1 MRLSGLAALV
11 VAAFASEGC
20 LVVAFNPIYD
30 DRTIEFDE
38 RLLGTWENAE
48 EESSLAISRGT
59 WRSYD
64 VTYTKGETSLR
75 LTAVGT
81 RIGEGHFLDLA
92 HERGVDTLPLML
104 AAHAV
109 VRVRLLG
116 ETLTV
121 DGFDYEWWM
130 RAAGQGSLKKLRF
143 AIDERQNLVLTSPTA
158 VLREWIAGA
167 QGSEEAYGD
176 PLTFVRRR

>member
-1 MRLSGLAALV
+1 MRLCGLAALV
-11 VAAFASEGC
+11 VAALASGGC

-48 EESSLAISRGT
+48 EESAVVISRGT
-59 WRSYD
+59 WRSYE
-64 VTYTKGETSLR
+64 VTYAKGDTSLR
-75 LTAVGT
+75 LTAFGT
-81 RIGEGHFLDLA
+81 RIGESHFLDLA
-92 HERGVDTLPLML
+92 HEHGVEVLPLTL
-104 AAHAV
+104 SAHAV
-109 VRVRLLG
+109 VRVRLLA

-121 DGFDYEWWM
+121 NGFDYEWWM
-130 RAAGQGSLKKLRF
+130 RAAGQGALKRLRF

-167 QGSEEAYGD
+167 QGSEQAYGD